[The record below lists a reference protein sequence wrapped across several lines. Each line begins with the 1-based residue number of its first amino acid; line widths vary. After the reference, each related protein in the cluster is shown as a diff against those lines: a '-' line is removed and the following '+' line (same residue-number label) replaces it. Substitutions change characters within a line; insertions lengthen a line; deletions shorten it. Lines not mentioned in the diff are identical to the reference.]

1 MVKAD
6 DSELF
11 ANSLIPD
18 DLPIVLAHMKT
29 ITPMNDD
36 TRVTFLYKYA
46 FYVRDC
52 E

>member
-6 DSELF
+6 GSELF

-36 TRVTFLYKYA
+36 TRVTFLYK
-46 FYVRDC
+46 
-52 E
+52 